1 MLRQG
6 QRGFSIVEL
15 MVAITIGLLI
25 STGLSIIFVNSSKS
39 NQEVKRFGEQIEN
52 GRIAMDMF
60 SQDLRTAGFFDTLD
74 ITLLTPPGALPDPC
88 ATAVGPLKT
97 ASAIYIQGYDNSD
110 GSLTCIDDY
119 KTGTDVVV
127 IRRGS
132 TCVAGV
138 GSCAAVGSGATY
150 FQVSQCLPADGSATE
165 LGATDIADQFVVAIG
180 AGGYTSLHKRD
191 CTTPANV
198 RRFIVH
204 IYYIA
209 NNTEGTDGIPAL
221 KMVELGAGSF
231 NTTTPTIIAPGIEQ
245 LQVEYG
251 ADADANGTPD
261 SYSATP
267 PTIATATTIVAVKA
281 SFLSRNTSAS
291 PGHTDTKTY
300 SLGNKADG
308 SENVVAAAND
318 MYRRHVYSSMVM
330 LSNPAGLKGGG

>member
-1 MLRQG
+1 MLR

-25 STGLSIIFVNSSKS
+25 STGLSLIFVNSSRS
-39 NQEVKRFGEQIEN
+39 SQEVKQFGEQIEN

-74 ITLLTPPGALPDPC
+74 ITLLPPPGALPDPC
-88 ATAVGPLKT
+88 ATAVATLKT
-97 ASAIYIQGYDNSD
+97 ASAIYVQGYDNSN
-110 GSLTCIDDY
+110 GSISCIDDY
-119 KTGTDVVV
+119 KLGTDVVV

-138 GSCAAVGSGATY
+138 GGCAAVGSGATY
-150 FQVSQCLPADGSATE
+150 FQVSQCLPTDGSATE
-165 LGATDIADQFVVAIG
+165 LGAADISDQFIVA
-180 AGGYTSLHKRD
+180 TSTGNFTAMHKRD
-191 CTTPANV
+191 CIAQANI

-204 IYYIA
+204 IYYVA

-231 NTTTPTIIAPGIEQ
+231 NTSTPTIIAPGIEQ

-261 SYSATP
+261 AYSATP
-267 PTIATATTIVAVKA
+267 PTILTAPTIVSLKVN
-281 SFLSRNTSAS
+281 FLSRNTAVSA
-291 PGHTDTKTY
+291 GYTDTKTY

-308 SENVVAAAND
+308 SENVIAAAND
-318 MYRRHVYSSMVM
+318 KVRRHVYSSMVM

>member
-1 MLRQG
+1 MLR

-39 NQEVKRFGEQIEN
+39 NQEVQRFGEQIEN

-60 SQDLRTAGFFDTLD
+60 SQDLRTAGFLDTLD

-88 ATAVGPLKT
+88 ATAVATLKT
-97 ASAIYIQGYDNSD
+97 ASAIYVQGYDNND
-110 GSLTCIDDY
+110 GALSCINDY

-150 FQVSQCLPADGSATE
+150 FQVSQCLPVDGSATE
-165 LGATDIADQFVVAIG
+165 LGATDIADQFTVA
-180 AGGYTSLHKRD
+180 TSSGDFTTRHKRN
-191 CTTPANV
+191 CTTQANI
-198 RRFIVH
+198 RRLIVH
-204 IYYIA
+204 IYYVA

-231 NTTTPTIIAPGIEQ
+231 NTGTPTIIAPGIEQ

-251 ADADANGTPD
+251 ADADANGTPN

-267 PTIATATTIVAVKA
+267 PTIATATTIVGVKVN
-281 SFLSRNTSAS
+281 FLSRNTSSS
-291 PGHTDTKTY
+291 PGYKDTKTY

-308 SENVVAAAND
+308 SENIVAAAND
-318 MYRRHVYSSMVM
+318 MIRRHVYSSMVM

>member
-1 MLRQG
+1 MLR

-25 STGLSIIFVNSSKS
+25 STGLSIIFVNSTKA
-39 NQEVKRFGEQIEN
+39 NQEVQRFGEQIEN

-88 ATAVGPLKT
+88 ATAVATLK
-97 ASAIYIQGYDNSD
+97 SAAAIHVQGYDNTD
-110 GSLTCIDDY
+110 GALTCIDDY
-119 KTGTDVVV
+119 KIGTDVVV

-138 GSCAAVGSGATY
+138 GSCAAVGAGSTY
-150 FQVSQCLPADGSATE
+150 FQVTQCAPTDGGLTQLNAP
-165 LGATDIADQFVVAIG
+165 DIADQYMVA
-180 AGGYTSLHKRD
+180 TSTGDFTTFQRRD
-191 CTTPANV
+191 CITQANV
-198 RRFIVH
+198 RRYIVH
-204 IYYIA
+204 IYYVA

-231 NTTTPTIIAPGIEQ
+231 NTNTPTVIAPGIEQ

-261 SYSATP
+261 AYSATA
-267 PTIATATTIVAVKA
+267 PTILTAPTIVAVKA
-281 SFLSRNTSAS
+281 NFLSRNTSVS
-291 PGHTDTKTY
+291 PGYTDTKTY

-308 SENVVAAAND
+308 TENIVPAAND
-318 MYRRHVYSSMVM
+318 KVRRHVYSSMVM
-330 LSNPAGLKGGG
+330 LSNPAGLRGGG